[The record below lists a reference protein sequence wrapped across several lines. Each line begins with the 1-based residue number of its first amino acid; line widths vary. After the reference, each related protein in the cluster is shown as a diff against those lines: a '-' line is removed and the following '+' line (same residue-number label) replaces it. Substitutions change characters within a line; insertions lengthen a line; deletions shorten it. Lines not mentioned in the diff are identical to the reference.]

1 MKGWKQ
7 TDHRNLILARK
18 SEEWI
23 IDQIREFAESPAV
36 VERVLEKAIANT
48 SKNLQPQRDA
58 LALTQSAL
66 RKNQDRTE
74 QMFAMMESDKVND
87 SLLAMLNQR
96 ATELRGE
103 RERLEEEQRK
113 LSQELA
119 PISAGLEP
127 GAFREKMVT
136 FAEQVEEATPEEK
149 QRLLRLIVRR
159 LEWMPNGEH
168 RVEFHYIPDAAP
180 QRLITEK
187 TSPDRAQDW
196 LQTGIRTG
204 CSGRTRTSDQS
215 VNSRPLYH

>member
-23 IDQIREFAESPAV
+23 IDQIREFTESSAV

-48 SKNLQPQRDA
+48 SKNLQPQIDA

-96 ATELRGE
+96 ATTLGR
-103 RERLEEEQRK
+103 RAAQ
-113 LSQELA
+113 
-119 PISAGLEP
+119 IIP
-127 GAFREKMVT
+127 GVG
-136 FAEQVEEATPEEK
+136 
-149 QRLLRLIVRR
+149 
-159 LEWMPNGEH
+159 PNFC
-168 RVEFHYIPDAAP
+168 R
-180 QRLITEK
+180 
-187 TSPDRAQDW
+187 
-196 LQTGIRTG
+196 IRTG
-204 CSGRTRTSDQS
+204 CFSRENGDVCRTSGGSYTRRNATSFATHSAAIGVDAKRRAQS
-215 VNSRPLYH
+215 GISLYTGCGSATPDNRKNQS